1 MESFAFPDKSSFFV
15 TLYLTNIWQKR
26 NLCKRALKLHFL
38 YSANHPKKQT
48 LDCAQRKLGAQIEKK
63 LRILTLS
70 HIMHGVPTL
79 PSLNMPFGHAKIS
92 NTQSQTQ
99 YLKSHGL

>member
-1 MESFAFPDKSSFFV
+1 MEIVFPDEIPILKKM
-15 TLYLTNIWQKR
+15 QKEIEKR
-26 NLCKRALKLHFL
+26 IFDRRLFLCERALKLHFL

-48 LDCAQRKLGAQIEKK
+48 LDFAQSKLGAQIEKK

-70 HIMHGVPTL
+70 HMHGVPTL

-92 NTQSQTQ
+92 NTKSQTQ
-99 YLKSHGL
+99 YS